1 MTRRVARPGQRWY
14 ELVRRRRATAALA
27 ARLLVRIVARQ
38 ECERVPVAGGG
49 QRAAAGL
56 LHFELQNALLAACEH
71 KAVVLE
77 DVHLAHGTRAVL
89 Q

>member
-1 MTRRVARPGQRWY
+1 MTRRVTRARQRWY
-14 ELVRRRRATAALA
+14 ELVRRRRATTALA
-27 ARLLVRIVARQ
+27 AGLLVRIVARQ
-38 ECERVPVAGGG
+38 ECERVSVAGGG

-56 LHFELQNALLAACEH
+56 LHLQLQYALLAACEH

-77 DVHLAHGTRAVL
+77 YVHLAHGTRAVL